1 MYIVFLNIKQ
11 KFMKDVWFD
20 RGISS
25 HLAFGGSDR
34 QKTVSLDKDP
44 TINEK
49 NAQFQLLIQNFAQPI
64 RNSPFLKALDG
75 TSHKL
80 PKIRFKVTS
89 TLVQ

>member
-1 MYIVFLNIKQ
+1 MIFLNIKQ

-20 RGISS
+20 RGIFS

-34 QKTVSLDKDP
+34 QKTVSVDKDP

-64 RNSPFLKALDG
+64 RNSPFLKAQDE
-75 TSHKL
+75 TSHKSA
-80 PKIRFKVTS
+80 KFRFKIPS
-89 TLVQ
+89 TRVK